1 MDQFLQL
8 FGNISIADIIGV
20 GCAIGFLTAIFCKVS
35 KYFKGKVIAD
45 KEKNDEWKKVID
57 QVNQYPKWHEQSIK
71 IRDGLKESIDG
82 LSEKIDAMQLKS
94 DRKYAT
100 TCRYRIIR
108 FNDEILRQ
116 VKHTKEHFDQIL
128 IDIDDYEEY
137 CRKDKDYKN
146 NKAMLAIE
154 NIKNVYKKCAEE
166 SAFL

>member
-1 MDQFLQL
+1 MNEFLEL
-8 FGNISIADIIGV
+8 FGGVTIADIVFV
-20 GCAIGFLTAIFCKVS
+20 GCAVGFLAGIFHKVS
-35 KYFKGKVIAD
+35 KYFKNKVLSDAKKDEEWEKVI
-45 KEKNDEWKKVID
+45 N
-57 QVNQYPKWHEQSIK
+57 QVNQYPKWHDQSIE
-71 IRDGLKESIDG
+71 IRDGLKGSIDT
-82 LSEKIDAMQLKS
+82 LNQKMDAMQLKS